1 MESDE
6 HQADEKCTEKNGSRD
21 GSPGIAN
28 LVADVANVVITQV
41 GIHRQD
47 HDLAQAKPKMIR
59 PRCGLPGVIEN
70 HLAMKVSAACQQ
82 DPGNC
87 PQDSQPKCHCPLS
100 QRRDATMQEQ
110 QQAYDDESPQYP
122 RRPNRN
128 RQGFRFFAVIPGAD
142 LGGESFLI
150 IELFPTWM

>member
-1 MESDE
+1 MQPDK
-6 HQADEKCTEKNGSRD
+6 HQADEKSAKKNGSRN

-28 LVADVANVVITQV
+28 LVTDIANVVVAQV

-59 PRCGLPGVIEN
+59 PRCSLPGVIES

-87 PQDSQPKCHCPLS
+87 PKYSQPKNDRPLS
-100 QRRDATMQEQ
+100 QCPPPTMQYQ
-110 QQAYDDESPQYP
+110 HQAYDDESPQYP
-122 RRPNRN
+122 RRPNRH
-128 RQGFRFFAVIPGAD
+128 RQ
-142 LGGESFLI
+142 
-150 IELFPTWM
+150 